1 MLVSKGL
8 VASRVQAQAFVLEGR
23 VLVNGDV
30 VTKAGESVDPD
41 SLISVSLP
49 EKQWVSRGAHKLIRA
64 LDEFS
69 VDPTGFVCADIG
81 ASTGGFT
88 EVLLSR
94 GAKKV
99 YAIDVGYGQLAWSLR
114 TNPNVVVMERTNA
127 RTLIPDAFEAALDL
141 VTIDVSF
148 ISLRIILPVVEKLL
162 SVDGRVIAL
171 VKPQFE
177 AGREAIGK
185 GGVVR
190 DPSVHLSVLER
201 TAEFLSTNTSLTL
214 NGCTFSP
221 LRGPSG
227 NIEFLFDMLRI
238 PHLSTEPTDFNSIVE
253 EAHSTLSPGGDRE
266 AQNS

>member
-1 MLVSKGL
+1 MLVSRGL
-8 VASRVQAQAFVLEGR
+8 AASRTQAQAFLLEGR
-23 VLVNGDV
+23 VLVNGEV
-30 VTKAGESVDPD
+30 VTKAGESVNPE
-41 SLISVSLP
+41 SSISVSLP

-64 LDEFS
+64 LDVFS
-69 VDPTGFVCADIG
+69 VDPAGFLCADVG

-94 GAKKV
+94 GARKV

-127 RTLIPDAFEAALDL
+127 RTLTPDAFESPLDL
-141 VTIDVSF
+141 VTVDVSF

-190 DPSVHLSVLER
+190 DPSVHLSVLEQ
-201 TAEFLSTNTSLTL
+201 TADFLSTNTSLTL

-227 NIEFLFDMLRI
+227 NIEFLFDIFRI
-238 PHLSTEPTDFNSIVE
+238 PHFLTEPMDFNSIVE
-253 EAHSTLSPGGDRE
+253 EAHRTLSPGDDRE